1 MGIKKFESFKMKKLV
16 FLTGAGISEESGM
29 SVFRGPNGIWE
40 EYDPMVVCSIE
51 GWRKNPALCQKFYN
65 ERRVKL
71 GQIEP
76 NESHFICKKMEEDY
90 DVQIITTNVDD
101 LHERAGSKNVLH
113 LHGEI
118 TKVCDVDGK
127 NVEDIGYSL
136 LSEISFERRPF
147 VVFFGEDVPLMTK
160 ATEIIK
166 SADILVIVGSSLSV
180 YPAASLISHFRGDK
194 IVYIDPKAE
203 ENLSIYLDRSSLEE
217 IKRLYDVQVYQDKS
231 TTGLKKMVKNLK

>member
-1 MGIKKFESFKMKKLV
+1 MKKLV

-29 SVFRGPNGIWE
+29 SVFRGPNGLWE

-51 GWRKNPALCQKFYN
+51 GWRKNPALSQKFYN

-76 NESHFICKKMEEDY
+76 NEAHFICKKMEKDY

-118 TKVCDVDGK
+118 TKVCDLDGK

-147 VVFFGEDVPLMTK
+147 VVFFGEDVPLMDK

-180 YPAASLISHFRGDK
+180 YPAASLISYFRGDK
-194 IVYIDPKAE
+194 IVYIDPKAHDIVDSY
-203 ENLSIYLDRSSLEE
+203 LSQSWMDLEE
-217 IKRLYDVQVYQDKS
+217 LKRLYEVEIISDKATS
-231 TTGLKKMVKNLK
+231 GLKKMVKNLK